1 MKEIDKT
8 RENIRISDLDD
19 IQKKDLF
26 EKFVDGGGK
35 VISERNQRRSLA
47 IDRDKQY
54 EYRNRLDDH
63 YRALKSKEV
72 TSTPKKK
79 SSAGAGSSANV
90 TSGLL
95 LAGFRI
101 RMRLRFLRITPL
113 STIYFHKKFLK
124 SFSEDYKPALITMQ
138 MIYYHFFKKN
148 PSHGRRITGRLD
160 KISTIYYE
168 VIEKTGELYDQMT
181 MDQITMHYQSFPDVP
196 KPVSDLREPLMTFFR
211 GLTIIKPYENIIL
224 NAFEKT
230 LEIDSNLSEGG
241 DQRYKRKDI
250 KNALY
255 IIFYKLYPRLH
266 TLFCHY
272 QGDIYFYPDSR
283 IDDIFAIAEAEKPG
297 NRMKQIY
304 KRNTPS
310 GDSVSDKREIL
321 KDETVESET
330 SEADKYLREGFTA
343 MSRLDFPYLRRYDK
357 KHIFEL
363 VDDSDKILICY
374 LIFLEF
380 EYEYSFV
387 MTTNKIKFNVDFTD
401 NIKVDF
407 KQKMQ
412 DLFNEMRKCHEAFQ
426 AYADSYAAYSKIKVQ
441 RPMGSDQYYAYS
453 KRLDDAIKRK
463 DQVGNMARMVLRSY
477 MDRLGSELE
486 MLINDMDMKQRFIE
500 NPQDILDFSLDIEG
514 DKKLHNKKIFEA
526 IKIIY
531 SFVTA
536 LAYRLGPEGDLSG
549 KIDNYEIKKIDDL
562 YSDTESGKTIK
573 GEGGSILD
581 ELDDII

>member
-8 RENIRISDLDD
+8 KENIRINDLDD

-26 EKFVDGGGK
+26 DKFVDAGGK
-35 VISERNQRRSLA
+35 VVSERDKRRSLV
-47 IDRDKQY
+47 IDREKQS

-63 YRALKSKEV
+63 YRTIKSKDG
-72 TSTPKKK
+72 SPSSSPIKKK
-79 SSAGAGSSANV
+79 SSSGTSSVNV

-101 RMRLRFLRITPL
+101 RMRLRFLRVTPL
-113 STIYFHKKFLK
+113 STVFFHKKFLK

-168 VIEKTGELYDQMT
+168 VIEKIGELYDQMVI
-181 MDQITMHYQSFPDVP
+181 DQITNHYQNFPDVP
-196 KPVSDLREPLMTFFR
+196 KSVSDLREPLMTIFR
-211 GLTIIKPYENIIL
+211 GLCILKSYENIIY
-224 NAFEKT
+224 NAFEKV
-230 LEIDSNLSEGG
+230 LEIDSNISDGG
-241 DQRYKRKDI
+241 DQRYKRKDV
-250 KNALY
+250 KNSLY

-272 QGDIYFYPDSR
+272 QGDIYYYPDSR
-283 IDDIFAIAEAEKPG
+283 VDDILAIAESEKPG
-297 NRMKQIY
+297 SRMKQIY
-304 KRNTPS
+304 KRN
-310 GDSVSDKREIL
+310 DSSVNTVSNQREKINDKPEDNEL
-321 KDETVESET
+321 SED
-330 SEADKYLREGFTA
+330 DKYLREGLKI
-343 MSRLDFPYLRRYDK
+343 MSCLDFPYLRRYDK
-357 KHIFEL
+357 KRVFEL
-363 VDDSDKILICY
+363 IDDSDKILICY

-387 MTTNKIKFNVDFTD
+387 MTTNKIKYNVDFTD
-401 NIKVDF
+401 NVKVDF

-412 DLFNEMRKCHEAFQ
+412 DLFNDMRKCHEAFQ

-441 RPMGSDQYYAYS
+441 RPLGSDQYYAYS
-453 KRLDDAIKRK
+453 KRLDDSIKRK
-463 DQVGNMARMVLRSY
+463 DQVGNMARMVLRSN

-486 MLINDMDMKQRFIE
+486 MLITDMDNRQRFIE
-500 NPQDILDFSLDIEG
+500 NPQDVLDFTLDIEG
-514 DKKLHNKKIFEA
+514 EKKLHNKKIFEA
-526 IKIIY
+526 LKIIY
-531 SFVTA
+531 SFVSA
-536 LAYRLGPEGDLSG
+536 LVYRLGPDGDLSG

-562 YSDTESGKTIK
+562 SSEPEKTVK